1 MISEGDF
8 GIFSFDKVHVSVVP
22 TKMSS
27 IPGDVLLSI
36 NLGRQFGS
44 GVLSL

>member
-8 GIFSFDKVHVSVVP
+8 GIFSFDKVRVSVVL

-27 IPGDVLLSI
+27 IPTDVLLSI
-36 NLGRQFGS
+36 NLGR
-44 GVLSL
+44 